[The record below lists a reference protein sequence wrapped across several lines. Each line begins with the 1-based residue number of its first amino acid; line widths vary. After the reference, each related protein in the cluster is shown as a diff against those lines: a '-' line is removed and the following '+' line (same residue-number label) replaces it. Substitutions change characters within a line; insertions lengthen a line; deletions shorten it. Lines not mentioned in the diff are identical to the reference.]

1 MLILVAIG
9 KCDSIAILSMI
20 LIGGGGNEL
29 KDNVDKLSS
38 SKIKDRFRLNL
49 TLSVMNSNQLSL
61 LLLSTIYSK

>member
-9 KCDSIAILSMI
+9 KCDSIAVLSMF
-20 LIGGGGNEL
+20 LIGRKNDL
-29 KDNVDKLSS
+29 KENVDKLSLS
-38 SKIKDRFRLNL
+38 EIKDRFRLNL